1 MSENRNGMLVHNPTV
16 CPRLHH
22 PDRREVNHSFLFRP
36 PSLQTNRNEGETERE
51 RGEDG
56 GWRGGEYVQTLDRS
70 MFGHQIKLF

>member
-1 MSENRNGMLVHNPTV
+1 MSENRNGMLVHNLTV

-36 PSLQTNRNEGETERE
+36 PSLQTNRNEGRLRE
-51 RGEDG
+51 RGGRMEDG
-56 GWRGGEYVQTLDRS
+56 EGGEYVQTLDRS